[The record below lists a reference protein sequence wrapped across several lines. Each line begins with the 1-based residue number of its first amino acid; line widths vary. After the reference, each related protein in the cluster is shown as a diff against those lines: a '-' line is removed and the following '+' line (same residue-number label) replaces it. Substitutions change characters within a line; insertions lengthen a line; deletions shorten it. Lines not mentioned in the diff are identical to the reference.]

1 MGLKRGCP
9 LSLDKT
15 WLQQEE
21 EKAENASLLVL
32 ENTKLIVQL

>member
-9 LSLDKT
+9 LSLDKM
-15 WLQQEE
+15 LLRQEE

-32 ENTKLIVQL
+32 ENTKFII